1 MNAQLIQRMDVL
13 VRSLPIP
20 SRSIKVFGGIKC
32 YIHISCESRKT
43 AEKWVITLGKF
54 CGTVTCVESI
64 EDAVCNKNTTLRP
77 TAIKVF
83 KICGV
88 I

>member
-1 MNAQLIQRMDVL
+1 MTAQQLQRTETLIN
-13 VRSLPIP
+13 SLPIP
-20 SRSIKVFGGIKC
+20 SRSIKVFGSINC
-32 YIHISCESRKT
+32 NIHVTCESRKT
-43 AEKWVITLGKF
+43 AEKWVLTLGKF
-54 CGTVTCVESI
+54 CRTVNCVESI